1 MKIETISDFN
11 ALAVGCGCCPLE
23 IDETP
28 PVLVGQSIDESQS
41 ACYYTEITENGGT
54 GRYRRVDRTITKK
67 KYNTGGGVIDSGGS
81 EQYFDER
88 WDGSACTFDYD
99 TTYFDPISSPD
110 LSQTRQES
118 TLTEVGVPP
127 DDYTRTSTIRYYRFP
142 NTGSEYLYWEDTT
155 ISEYSEAY
163 QDMASGLLA
172 ELEPRIDALTFPD
185 DITGTSKSSLNWLR
199 SVTVSDDL
207 LTLRKA
213 RYRWEVDPSFTGVY
227 LKVTWDVLDEPTGWN
242 DPSSGVSRSF
252 YQQDLTWEWE
262 DGDDEESAWY
272 DIPFPD
278 IEGNRR
284 IVNIRFLTYRST
296 QFGAIPIATGESISD
311 DEL

>member
-1 MKIETISDFN
+1 MKIETIGDFN
-11 ALAVGCGCCPLE
+11 ALAEGCGCCPLD

-54 GRYRRVDRTITKK
+54 GRYRRVDRTITETI
-67 KYNTGGGVIDSGGS
+67 YNDEQGVEGSGGS
-81 EQYFDER
+81 VSYFDER

-99 TTYFDPISSPD
+99 TTFIGSTSPD
-110 LSQTRQES
+110 LSNTRQVS
-118 TLTEVGVPP
+118 SLTENGVPP
-127 DDYTRTSTIRYYRFP
+127 NNYTRTQTNLFYKNP
-142 NTGSEYLYWEDTT
+142 NTGSEYLYYEQITVNAF
-155 ISEYSEAY
+155 SEAY

-185 DITGTSKSSLNWLR
+185 DITGSSKSSLNWLR

-213 RYRWEVDPSFTGVY
+213 RYRWEIDPSFTGVY

-262 DGDDEESAWY
+262 DGNDEESDWY

-284 IVNIRFLTYRST
+284 IVNVRFLTYRST